1 MEVDSVS
8 TLASTHGEQVERAD
22 LVVAVLTEL
31 DEGGISALTEGLR
44 ALPGS
49 RRIVVTLRSGT
60 AITPRNNTSDVE
72 TESGLRMVPW
82 PALGLDTSG
91 PPLPSISAGYQ
102 SIFAASL
109 KLEAQGCCV
118 IVSKLENEKP
128 QWVSKFVQPLL
139 EGDFDLV
146 APYYAR
152 PKLEGLLNSA
162 IVSPLCRALYGRRI
176 QNPMGPDLAIS
187 QRLFQK
193 VASADPKVT
202 VNRRIHPLAS
212 LTPLAACGN
221 FKVCQVHLGP
231 RTYPPSDWT
240 NVSSILV
247 EVLNPIFVD
256 IERNAACWQRVREWL
271 PVPLFGDPFAPSS
284 EESSVDIDR
293 LVNSF
298 QLGVRDLQEIWSLVL
313 PPTSLFEL
321 RRLARLTADQ
331 FAMPDELWV
340 RVVYDFALAFRLR
353 VVNHDH
359 LLRSMTP
366 LYLGWV
372 ASHARA
378 IANSEPDGVENRFE
392 RLAIAYQTNKSYL
405 VSRWRWPDRFNP

>member
-1 MEVDSVS
+1 VEVDSVS
-8 TLASTHGEQVERAD
+8 TPGSTNGEQLERAD
-22 LVVAVLTEL
+22 LIVAVLAEL
-31 DEGGISALTEGLR
+31 DEGDITALTEGLR
-44 ALPGS
+44 ALSGS
-49 RRIVVTLRSGT
+49 KRIVVTLRNGT
-60 AITPRNNTSDVE
+60 AIPPRNNPLTVE
-72 TESGLRMVPW
+72 REPHLTMVPW
-82 PALGLDTSG
+82 PALGLDMSG
-91 PPLPSISAGYQ
+91 SPLPSISAGYQ

-109 KLEAQGCCV
+109 RLEAQGCCV
-118 IVSKLENEKP
+118 IVSKLENERP
-128 QWVSKFVQPLL
+128 QWVSEFVQPLL

-152 PKLEGLLNSA
+152 PNLEGLLNSA
-162 IVSPLCRALYGRRI
+162 IVSPLCRALYGREI

-193 VASADPKVT
+193 VVSADPNGPI
-202 VNRRIHPLAS
+202 NRRIHPLAS
-212 LTPLAACGN
+212 LAPLAACGN
-221 FKVCQVHLGP
+221 LRVCQVHLAP

-247 EVLNPIFVD
+247 EVLGPIFVD
-256 IERNAACWQRVREWL
+256 IERNAVCWQRVRESL
-271 PVPLFGDPFAPSS
+271 PVPVFGDPFAAPK
-284 EESSVDIDR
+284 EAGSVEIDR

-298 QLGVRDLQEIWSLVL
+298 QLGVRDLQEIWNLVL

-321 RRLARLTADQ
+321 RKLARLTPEQ

-340 RVVYDFALAFRLR
+340 RVVYDFALAHRLR

-378 IANSEPDGVENRFE
+378 IANGGPEGVENRFE
-392 RLAIAYQTNKSYL
+392 RLATAYQTNKSYL

>member
-8 TLASTHGEQVERAD
+8 TPGSTNGEQVERAD
-22 LVVAVLTEL
+22 LIVAVLAEL
-31 DEGGISALTEGLR
+31 DDAGAAALTEGLR
-44 ALPGS
+44 ALSGS
-49 RRIVVTLRSGT
+49 RRIVVTLRNGT
-60 AITPRNNTSDVE
+60 AILPRNNHLTVQ
-72 TESGLRMVPW
+72 TESRLAMVPW
-82 PALGLDTSG
+82 PALGLDVSG

-102 SIFAASL
+102 SIFAASV
-109 KLEAQGCCV
+109 KLEAQSCCV
-118 IVSKLENEKP
+118 IVSKLENENL

-139 EGDFDLV
+139 EGDYDLV

-152 PKLEGLLNSA
+152 PKLEGLLNGA
-162 IVSPLCRALYGRRI
+162 IVSPLYRALYGRSI

-193 VASADPKVT
+193 VASADPNVPI
-202 VNRRIHPLAS
+202 NRRIHPLAS
-212 LTPLAACGN
+212 LAPLAACGN
-221 FKVCQVHLGP
+221 LGVCQVHLGP

-240 NVSSILV
+240 NISSILV
-247 EVLNPIFVD
+247 EVLGPIFVD
-256 IERNAACWQRVREWL
+256 MERNAVCWQRVRESL
-271 PVPLFGDPFAPSS
+271 PVSVFGDPFDPPTEAGA
-284 EESSVDIDR
+284 VDIER

-321 RRLARLTADQ
+321 RRLARLPPEQ

-340 RVVYDFALAFRLR
+340 RVVYDFALAYRLR

-378 IANSEPDGVENRFE
+378 IADGGPEGIENRFE

>member
-1 MEVDSVS
+1 VEVDSVS
-8 TLASTHGEQVERAD
+8 TPRSTNGEQVERAD
-22 LVVAVLTEL
+22 LIVAVLAEL
-31 DEGGISALTEGLR
+31 DEGGIVALTEGLR
-44 ALPGS
+44 ALSGS
-49 RRIVVTLRSGT
+49 RRIVVTLRNGT
-60 AITPRNNTSDVE
+60 AILPQDGPPTLE
-72 TESGLRMVPW
+72 TDPHLTMVPW
-82 PALGLDTSG
+82 PALGLDISG

-118 IVSKLENEKP
+118 IVSKLENERP
-128 QWVSKFVQPLL
+128 AWVSKFVQPLL

-187 QRLFQK
+187 QRLFQR
-193 VASADPKVT
+193 VVSTDPNASI
-202 VNRRIHPLAS
+202 NRRIHPLAS
-212 LTPLAACGN
+212 LAPLAACGN
-221 FKVCQVHLGP
+221 LRVCQVHLGQ
-231 RTYPPSDWT
+231 RTYPSLDWT

-247 EVLNPIFVD
+247 EVLDPIFVD
-256 IERNAACWQRVREWL
+256 MERNAVCWQRVRESL
-271 PVPLFGDPFAPSS
+271 PIPVFGDPYDPSTDAG
-284 EESSVDIDR
+284 SVDVDR

-321 RRLARLTADQ
+321 RKLARLTPEQ
-331 FAMPDELWV
+331 FVMPDELWV
-340 RVVYDFALAFRLR
+340 RVVYDFALAHRLR

-378 IANSEPDGVENRFE
+378 IANGGPEGIESRFE
-392 RLAIAYQTNKSYL
+392 RLATAYQTNKSYL

>member
-1 MEVDSVS
+1 VEVDSVS
-8 TLASTHGEQVERAD
+8 TPASTNGEQVERAD
-22 LVVAVLTEL
+22 LVVAVLAEL
-31 DEGGISALTEGLR
+31 DEGAIAALTEGLR

-49 RRIVVTLRSGT
+49 RRIVVTLRDGAAIPPGNSGL
-60 AITPRNNTSDVE
+60 TSE
-72 TESGLRMVPW
+72 TESRLTMVPW

-102 SIFAASL
+102 SIFTASL
-109 KLEAQGCCV
+109 KLEAQACCV
-118 IVSKLENEKP
+118 IVSKLEKERP
-128 QWVSKFVQPLL
+128 RWVSQFVQPLL
-139 EGDFDLV
+139 EDDFDLV

-152 PKLEGLLNSA
+152 HKLEGLLNSA

-187 QRLFQK
+187 QKLFQR
-193 VASADPKVT
+193 VVSADPNAPL
-202 VNRRIHPLAS
+202 NRRTHPLAS
-212 LTPLAACGN
+212 LAPLAACGN
-221 FKVCQVHLGP
+221 LKVCQVHLGP
-231 RTYPPSDWT
+231 RTYPPADWT

-247 EVLNPIFVD
+247 EVLGPIFVD
-256 IERNAACWQRVREWL
+256 MERNAACWQRVRESL
-271 PVPLFGDPFAPSS
+271 PVPVFGDPFGAAT
-284 EESSVDIDR
+284 EAGSVDFDR

-313 PPTSLFEL
+313 PPASLFEL
-321 RRLARLTADQ
+321 RKLSRLTPEQ
-331 FAMPDELWV
+331 FAIPDELWV
-340 RVVYDFALAFRLR
+340 RVVYDFALAYRLR

-378 IANSEPDGVENRFE
+378 IANAEPETIENRFE
-392 RLAIAYQTNKSYL
+392 RLAIAYQTNKPYL